1 MRRILWSIV
10 GVMIISL
17 TVLSIIRATQRSP
30 APANQ
35 RAGDHIGLAP
45 PATTSVGAV
54 RFLEMC
60 TGITIKDEAVRL
72 IAVSNCLGRIRGFAD
87 GHLMTVR
94 LADASGKD
102 GLQLFCID
110 EKQTDRQVYEAV
122 AGWVAMNPVRFDEI
136 AIQYQSPAT
145 AAMAINVA
153 ALHAA
158 FPCEKQ

>member
-1 MRRILWSIV
+1 MKRIAWSIV
-10 GVMIISL
+10 GAIIVSL
-17 TVLSIIRATQRSP
+17 LVLNLIRGYHLAVNP
-30 APANQ
+30 VPVAAPA
-35 RAGDHIGLAP
+35 
-45 PATTSVGAV
+45 TSTPVGAI

-60 TGITIKDEAVRL
+60 TGISIKDESVRV

-94 LADASGKD
+94 LANAAGKDD

-110 EKQTDRQVYEAV
+110 EKKTDRQVYEAV
-122 AGWVAMNPVRFDEI
+122 AGWVAKNPTRFDTI
-136 AIQYQSPAT
+136 AAQYESSAT

-158 FPCEKQ
+158 FPCPAQ